1 MRSLWAIAVKGK
13 LAGLGRKFQYLMDK
27 GYICAPESN
36 KIVEVSKTV
45 AGGK

>member
-1 MRSLWAIAVKGK
+1 MRSLWAIAATGK
-13 LAGLGRKFQYLMDK
+13 LAGFGRKFKYLIDK
-27 GYICAPESN
+27 GYKYALVSI

>member
-1 MRSLWAIAVKGK
+1 LI
-13 LAGLGRKFQYLMDK
+13 DK
-27 GYICAPESN
+27 GYRYAPASG

>member
-1 MRSLWAIAVKGK
+1 MRSLWAIAATVK
-13 LAGLGRKFQYLMDK
+13 LAGSGHKFKYLIDK
-27 GYICAPESN
+27 GYKYAPASS